1 MTTKNA
7 NTSSEAPRISMTE
20 IYMEFLDNIQERAES
35 AAGQLTDKLTAE
47 RDVNKILALQQELK
61 RAARKVDILNRLR
74 DGIRPIDIQEIID
87 NVAEPEIREELR
99 PLFDTIQ
106 DLRCALS
113 LTDDDIRAISAREV

>member
-7 NTSSEAPRISMTE
+7 NTISEAPGISMTE
-20 IYMEFLDNIQERAES
+20 IYMAFIDNMRERAES

-47 RDVNKILALQQELK
+47 RDVNIILALQQELK

-113 LTDDDIRAISAREV
+113 LTNDDIRAIAAREA